1 MRVKGKEGKCI
12 PDKENNI
19 PPPKK
24 NHLIIKD
31 MTEFRLAL
39 FAYLLGYKRKVGK
52 GSRARS
58 HITLLV
64 SVKDFGICPLGDRK
78 PLKY

>member
-19 PPPKK
+19 PKK
-24 NHLIIKD
+24 THLIRKD
-31 MTEFRLAL
+31 MTEFRLAR